1 MSIQDELIHAIWR
14 EDVAEVARLLQSGAD
29 PNGLSSKEWTPLMQA
44 AEMENIELVELLL
57 RSGADPNVAGEAG
70 STPLH
75 LAVDIACDGTIQ
87 AGGRVEEAPTHL
99 VARLLAAGA
108 SVAARNAHGESALDW
123 ARGYRCE
130 KLVALLA
137 MSAALEGES

>member
-14 EDVAEVARLLQSGAD
+14 EDVAEVARLLQ
-29 PNGLSSKEWTPLMQA
+29 
-44 AEMENIELVELLL
+44 
-57 RSGADPNVAGEAG
+57 SGADPNVAGEAG

-108 SVAARNAHGESALDW
+108 SVAARDARGESALDW